1 MITVP
6 AIYENGVFRPLEKV
20 DLPESSR
27 VSVVLPDEPVPIIPP
42 GIRPTLAAVYPV
54 LSQRYE
60 SGHHDTAERHHE
72 HQP

>member
-20 DLPESSR
+20 NLPEHSR
-27 VSVVLPDEPVPIIPP
+27 VEIPLPAVLEEVSDAA
-42 GIRPTLAAVYPV
+42 LDAVYAA
-54 LSQRYE
+54 LDFRFR
-60 SGHHDTAERHHE
+60 SGRADLAERHNE